1 MDRTQKKERNGCC
14 CCCCCLFSPK
24 SIIQKKKEESVV
36 LEKQNVTKSVK
47 SLFVTDT
54 QKKICGLDMD
64 HSDREKAGI
73 EKKRYDNKKKYL
85 DLEHHSFFLKGNK
98 SFGIG

>member
-1 MDRTQKKERNGCC
+1 MDVVVVMVAYFLQNLLYKKKER
-14 CCCCCLFSPK
+14 
-24 SIIQKKKEESVV
+24 ISVV

-73 EKKRYDNKKKYL
+73 EKKR
-85 DLEHHSFFLKGNK
+85 
-98 SFGIG
+98 